1 MSQTWM
7 PTTLMTLVILPAL
20 FRARV
25 IKTYNKTESGTVKG
39 FLQDKLINLL
49 EVFKSIQS

>member
-1 MSQTWM
+1 MSQTWL

-25 IKTYNKTESGTVKG
+25 IKTYNKTESGTVK
-39 FLQDKLINLL
+39 DKLINLL